1 MPAIADVIT
10 LMGTINTFVQGLGV
24 MPYLV
29 GGLVS
34 SVAISLFRVFKKAG
48 R

>member
-10 LMGTINTFVQGLGV
+10 MMTSVNTFVQGLGV

-29 GGLVS
+29 GGLVA
-34 SVAISLFRVFKKAG
+34 SVAVSLFRVFKKAG